1 MISGSV
7 TLHAL
12 AVVDEVSGFKYCTD
26 HHLREW
32 GVARV
37 APSPANKPPPK
48 GQGLSYCEHM

>member
-12 AVVDEVSGFKYCTD
+12 AVVDQVSGFTYCTD
-26 HHLREW
+26 HHLREL

-37 APSPANKPPPK
+37 VPLPANKPPPK
-48 GQGLSYCEHM
+48 GQSLSYC